1 MNYRMT
7 RRSILRSATVTG
19 AATAVGRILPTSSVS
34 AAEKRGPR
42 RPATSANGW
51 TIQANA
57 DHNSQVW
64 TRSVAGTGL
73 SVAVWIGD
81 VEVIL
86 LHVIR
91 RFHYEIEEIQRNDL
105 VGWTKAAKVRRGGP
119 ESNLASGTA
128 VRIRPGARA
137 KGGFFPLQE
146 LVLRDI
152 LADCEGLVRW
162 GGDDRE
168 VDESLYYI
176 AAGPLDERVGAVGD
190 KFRGWEAT
198 PGEGAGVRVD
208 VLSPS
213 RRSRAVGLAR
223 SQRRS

>member
-1 MNYRMT
+1 MNHRFT
-7 RRSILRSATVTG
+7 RRTVLRTAAVTG
-19 AATAVGRILPTSSVS
+19 AAAAVGSVLP
-34 AAEKRGPR
+34 AAPAAAREGRGPK
-42 RPATSANGW
+42 RPATSENGW

-57 DHNSQVW
+57 DLDSQVW

-73 SVAVWIGD
+73 SVPVWIGD
-81 VEVIL
+81 VEAIL

-91 RFHYEIEEIQRNDL
+91 RFHYEIEEIQPNDL
-105 VGWTKAAKVRRGGP
+105 VGWTPASKVRKRGP

-152 LADCEGLVRW
+152 LADCDGLVRW

-168 VDESLYYI
+168 VDESLFSI
-176 AAGPLDERVGAVGD
+176 AAGPRDERVSAVGARL
-190 KFRGWEAT
+190 RGWET
-198 PGEGAGVRVD
+198 SPGEGAGITVD

-213 RRSRAVGLAR
+213 RRTRAEGLAR
-223 SQRRS
+223 RQRRS